1 MKGFSE
7 LKLPCVP
14 KRHHYLYCHT
24 RCVSPT
30 YDARAAAYCLPA
42 LVTLEAIEP
51 KGIPGCCVD
60 PFRVK
65 LLTGL

>member
-1 MKGFSE
+1 MRFSSS
-7 LKLPCVP
+7 LS
-14 KRHHYLYCHT
+14 T
-24 RCVSPT
+24 G
-30 YDARAAAYCLPA
+30 PA

-65 LLTGL
+65 LLTALYTILTRLQGKPLL